1 MAYQKIILES
11 KDGVMLLKLN
21 DPESLNPMSYE
32 MGLEFQDAVE
42 KINQDAA
49 IRGLVI
55 TGSGRAFSAGG
66 NIKAL
71 EERART
77 PASRLFENG
86 RKYYMSFL
94 SLRKLKIPII
104 AAVNGHALGAGA
116 CLAIACD
123 IRMASDRAQIGF
135 PFVRIGMHPG
145 MGATYFLPRI
155 VGMAKAYEL
164 LTTCESI
171 DAAEARRIGLISY
184 MVPAEELIPVALRLA
199 RKIASMPLL
208 TIKMVKDS
216 LYAHLE
222 TDLETAVARE
232 AANQA
237 ITFTTEDIKEGI
249 AALMQKRSPQFKE
262 TI

>member
-11 KDGVMLLKLN
+11 KDGIMLLKLN

-71 EERART
+71 EERTRT

-123 IRMASDRAQIGF
+123 IRIASDRAQLGF